1 MRMLV
6 VNENIPIP
14 VARGDGPGYLA
25 CFVDSSAIPA
35 FVAEYS
41 PADLGN
47 RGNSSLVP
55 TDDRRQQLVSVTGFI
70 RKDTVP
76 GLPNV

>member
-14 VARGDGPGYLA
+14 VARGDEPGYLA
-25 CFVDSSAIPA
+25 FFVDSSAIPA
-35 FVAEYS
+35 FVTEYS
-41 PADLGN
+41 PADL
-47 RGNSSLVP
+47 GNSSLVP
-55 TDDRRQQLVSVTGFI
+55 TDDRRQQPASVTGFI